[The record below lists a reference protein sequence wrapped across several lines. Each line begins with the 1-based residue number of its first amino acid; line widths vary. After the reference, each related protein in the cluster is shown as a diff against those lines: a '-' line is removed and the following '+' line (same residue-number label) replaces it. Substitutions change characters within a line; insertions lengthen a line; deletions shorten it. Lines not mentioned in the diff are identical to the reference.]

1 MFRASVHNKNDYVW
15 RFATTTPIINTTMV
29 APRTNRRTGR
39 LLFTGFSMGFADL
52 IPGVSS
58 GTIAFLYGIYQELLY
73 SIRILTGAVPK
84 LILRGKLIQAWKLV
98 PFSFLIPLGIGMVL
112 AVFGMVQIV
121 SYLLDSQAVFVWSV
135 FFGLVLGSAFVI
147 RKRIKGWTARRAA
160 LLVAG
165 FALTFFIV
173 GLPQLETASAPLLT
187 FGTGAIASVAMIL
200 PGISGSLIMVLLGQ
214 YEHII
219 AAISSLDVFTLGLF
233 VLGIVTGLAAFVRLL
248 SWLLHNHHSA
258 VIATL
263 TGVMLGSLGAIWPWQ
278 SASGAIIA
286 PEMNWS
292 FLLATLLM
300 ATGFVVVLLL
310 ERAGIAKEHVNDV
323 DSKEF
328 TRELKSQHE

>member
-1 MFRASVHNKNDYVW
+1 M
-15 RFATTTPIINTTMV
+15 TPK
-29 APRTNRRTGR
+29 TNHRTGR

-58 GTIAFLYGIYQELLY
+58 GTIAFLYGIYQELIY
-73 SIRILTGAVPK
+73 TIRLLTGAVPK
-84 LILRGKLIQAWKLV
+84 LVLRGKFVEAWKLI
-98 PFSFLIPLGIGMVL
+98 PFHFLIPLGIGMAA
-112 AVFGMVQIV
+112 AVFGMVQVV
-121 SYLLDSQAVFVWSV
+121 SYLLESQTVFIWSV

-147 RKRIKGWTARRAA
+147 RKRMEGWTTRRVA
-160 LLVAG
+160 LLLAG

-173 GLPQLETASAPLLT
+173 NLPELDTVSSPLITL
-187 FGTGAIASVAMIL
+187 GTGAIASVAMIL

-219 AAISSLDVFTLGLF
+219 DAISSLDIFTLGLF
-233 VLGIVTGLAAFVRLL
+233 AVGIITGLALFARLL

-278 SASGAIIA
+278 SAAGAIVA
-286 PEMNWS
+286 PEISWP
-292 FLLATLLM
+292 FALAIILM
-300 ATGFVVVLLL
+300 VGGFVIVLFL
-310 ERAGIAKEHVNDV
+310 ERAGIAKEHVSDV

-328 TRELKSQHE
+328 KREIKTQHE